1 MLVGVSGRCPDWRVQ
16 GESHPL
22 LMEDF
27 VLSHDSSLRS
37 GAGRTLGRAHN
48 YGSMACSYSGLYD
61 EQAHLPQSPLIIF
74 HIAVKFVTIGTVDT
88 LIR

>member
-1 MLVGVSGRCPDWRVQ
+1 MLVGVSGWCPDWRVQ

-37 GAGRTLGRAHN
+37 GASGALGRAHN

-61 EQAHLPQSPLIIF
+61 EQAHLPQSPLPYS
-74 HIAVKFVTIGTVDT
+74 T
-88 LIR
+88 LRLSLLQ